1 MHSKNNQHQQQQQKL
16 ELEQQQQHKERALKQ
31 LHYQMAQEHEEEISR
46 RELYHA
52 NQHLL
57 KHGYFG
63 MTQYEFFY
71 TFVCSLLEVAGQG
84 DETQKLIQNHN
95 NNNQKKKSTVAKLFT
110 CTDWE
115 TIDLFTY
122 AER

>member
-1 MHSKNNQHQQQQQKL
+1 MHSKNNQHQQQQL

-31 LHYQMAQEHEEEISR
+31 LHYQMAQEQHEEEISR

-95 NNNQKKKSTVAKLFT
+95 NNNKKKKSTVAKLFT